1 MKNRTK
7 ILLAIGC
14 ILTIYGYLCR
24 LLSIYFF
31 WDSRAIGWVLILIGI
46 TFFLVDNMEARDEQ
60 AKNTVANKV
69 GIGLLIFA
77 GIALVGFNISTRI
90 FSDVYDIATR
100 YIADDQDLKREIG
113 EVKGFG
119 ILTTG
124 SIQVESN
131 SYAEYGYA
139 VFNFTLRGDYKYKD
153 VTIELAKSP
162 ESPQWNVIQLE

>member
-1 MKNRTK
+1 MSKRKT
-7 ILLAIGC
+7 L
-14 ILTIYGYLCR
+14 
-24 LLSIYFF
+24 F
-31 WDSRAIGWVLILIGI
+31 
-46 TFFLVDNMEARDEQ
+46 
-60 AKNTVANKV
+60 ANKV

-153 VTIELAKSP
+153 VTIELTKSP
-162 ESPQWNVIQLE
+162 ESPQWNVVKLE